1 MFILPWWNFRLQVNN
16 LAFFRPKLMRFD
28 IETPYHQHH
37 TLLFKFKCH
46 ISYPPSPSPQPLHM
60 RLHRRRGM
68 VVMDFD
74 CYTGD
79 HSLKI
84 LAILTAIKIFTPYL
98 ILVAK
103 FLSFIVRFFL
113 AYLVSMMESW
123 SKNTSFLIAACKN
136 DTKTKIRQYSL
147 TECRL
152 RSHRYQS
159 NLRRKIF
166 Y

>member
-37 TLLFKFKCH
+37 TLLNLNV
-46 ISYPPSPSPQPLHM
+46 ISDIPLLPLPDPLHM

-84 LAILTAIKIFTPYL
+84 LAILTTIKIFTPYL

-136 DTKTKIRQYSL
+136 DTKTKICQYSL